1 MAKGKMGRGKDF
13 YTRQYAITE
22 ANLKRKGKTNKKKS
36 HPGYKAN
43 VK

>member
-1 MAKGKMGRGKDF
+1 MAKSKNSRGKD
-13 YTRQYAITE
+13 YYVKQYAVTE

-36 HPGYKAN
+36 HAGYKAN